1 MAAPDIDCEI
11 SINEVLKRPLMWNTA
26 CENYKEKTKKK
37 TAWSEITISFISDFQ
52 DKNVSE
58 QK

>member
-11 SINEVLKRPLMWNTA
+11 SINKVLKRPLMWNTA

-37 TAWSEITISFISDFQ
+37 QCGAKSP
-52 DKNVSE
+52 
-58 QK
+58 